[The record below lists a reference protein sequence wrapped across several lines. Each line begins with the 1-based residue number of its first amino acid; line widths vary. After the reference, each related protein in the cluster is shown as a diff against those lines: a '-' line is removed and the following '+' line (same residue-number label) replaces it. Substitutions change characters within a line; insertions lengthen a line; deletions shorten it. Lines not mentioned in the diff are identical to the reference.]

1 MPRGPG
7 AGAPYE
13 CGPPCIAG
21 GRAAPS
27 SRRPPLPGPFSPARG
42 RSPRREPG
50 GRARG
55 PGACGRMPLRTA
67 RPFTEAAPPRP
78 APLGGRPARRG
89 RSAGIPRDPLCRPPA
104 APAGQGP
111 GARPAGTVRG
121 RRFSCRELGRPPC
134 PASLSEKEIVGSS
147 LERPPLFGNGPA
159 GLSASAHLDDQR
171 HGASPAGFLPSAA
184 LAEGTGRSRRSRY
197 VCETWRPIFPSPG
210 GLPSGIIN
218 PCATAAD
225 RRAGAGTLRTGYRGW
240 SDRESPPSGT
250 DALDHT
256 NSKYE
261 RMCTEVLLDKVCPS
275 GRPHHFLT
283 KKLFSIEWIRSARSW
298 PDGRLASNT
307 YGDVSHPPLD
317 GEFDPGSG

>member
-7 AGAPYE
+7 AVLAGEGAL
-13 CGPPCIAG
+13 
-21 GRAAPS
+21 APS
-27 SRRPPLPGPFSPARG
+27 GAG
-42 RSPRREPG
+42 G

-78 APLGGRPARRG
+78 APSGAVPLGAGDL
-89 RSAGIPRDPLCRPPA
+89 AGIPRVPLCRPPA

-121 RRFSCRELGRPPC
+121 RRFGCRELGRPPC
-134 PASLSEKEIVGSS
+134 PASLSEKEIAGSS

-159 GLSASAHLDDQR
+159 GPLATAHLDDHR
-171 HGASPAGFLPSAA
+171 HGASPADFMPSAGRVGGA
-184 LAEGTGRSRRSRY
+184 GRSRRSRY
-197 VCETWRPIFPSPG
+197 VCKMWRPIFPSPG

-240 SDRESPPSGT
+240 SDRISPPSGT
-250 DALDHT
+250 DALNHT
-256 NSKYE
+256 ISKYE

-283 KKLFSIEWIRSARSW
+283 KKLFKSNGSDQRRSW
-298 PDGRLASNT
+298 PDGRLAPNT
-307 YGDVSHPPLD
+307 
-317 GEFDPGSG
+317 